1 MSAGLVWFTYAELK
15 LIEEGLLEMT
25 EEPVEG
31 FESKQLVVLPQD
43 VYDATVKTLDK
54 VRQAIAIHERARVTE

>member
-1 MSAGLVWFTYAELK
+1 ALMAAGLVWFSYAELK
-15 LIEEGLLEMT
+15 ILEESLIQMT

-43 VYDATVKTLDK
+43 VYDATVALLDK
-54 VRQAIAIHERARVTE
+54 VRRAIAVHERAR